1 MGIFDLLSKEGRAK
15 STLER
20 QIKRANDKFL
30 QSPDRFA
37 ALEKLRELG
46 TTEALYGLVR
56 RFGFVYDKTIEDEQE
71 KEWVEDTLASLGD
84 LSFVPVKRYILEGET
99 ISYPL
104 HVLERIADAD
114 KVLAVIDELVAREEP
129 GYTRHPQKK
138 LQFLTW
144 LGEWKGASPAEV
156 AKRIVPYL
164 ADFDETVRF
173 TAVDALAHQ
182 KDETA
187 ARGPLLDA
195 LIRPEEESRRILV
208 RIADVLCDCGWR
220 VDDSPEHK
228 QGVVKLLGTT
238 LGEFGLSHEKITRKG
253 K

>member
-15 STLER
+15 NALER
-20 QIKRANDKFL
+20 NLKRTNDRFI

-37 ALEKLRELG
+37 AMEKLREDG
-46 TTEALYGLVR
+46 SAEAIYGLVR

-71 KEWVEDTLASLGD
+71 KDWVQETLAALGD
-84 LSFVPVKRYILEGET
+84 RAFGPVKRFILEGET
-99 ISYPL
+99 ISHPL
-104 HVLERIADAD
+104 NVLERIAPMD
-114 KVLAVIDELVAREEP
+114 KVLAVIDELSAREEP

-138 LQFLTW
+138 IQFLTW
-144 LGEWKGASPAEV
+144 LGEWKGAEPSEV
-156 AKRIVPYL
+156 AKRMIPYL

-173 TAVDALAHQ
+173 TAVDSLAHQ
-182 KDETA
+182 KDETVARA
-187 ARGPLLDA
+187 ALLDA

-208 RIADVLCDCGWR
+208 RIADVLVDTAWR

-228 QGVVKLLGTT
+228 QGVVKLLASK
-238 LGEFGLSHEKITRKG
+238 LPEYGLNHEKIVRKG

>member
-1 MGIFDLLSKEGRAK
+1 MGLFDLLSKEGRKAGALRR
-15 STLER
+15 SL
-20 QIKRANDKFL
+20 DKAL
-30 QSPDRFA
+30 KKDAQHPDRMR
-37 ALEKLRELG
+37 ALEILREDASD
-46 TTEALYGLVR
+46 EAIYGLLK
-56 RFGFVYDKTIEDEQE
+56 RFSFVYDKTIEDEQE

-84 LSFVPVKRYILEGET
+84 ASFAPVKRYILEGET

-104 HVLERIADAD
+104 HILERIADAD

-164 ADFDETVRF
+164 TDFDETVRF
-173 TAVDALAHQ
+173 TAVEALAHQ

-208 RIADVLCDCGWR
+208 RIAEVLSDCGWR
-220 VDDSPEHK
+220 VDDTPEHK
-228 QGVVKLLGTT
+228 QGVVKLLGGT

-253 K
+253 Q

>member
-15 STLER
+15 SNLER
-20 QIKRANDKFL
+20 SIKRANDKFI

-37 ALEKLRELG
+37 ALERLREIG
-46 TTEALYGLVR
+46 SAEALYGLVR

-71 KEWVEDTLASLGD
+71 KEWVLDTLASLGD
-84 LSFVPVKRYILEGET
+84 AAFTPVKKYILEGET

-104 HVLERIADAD
+104 RVLERIGSPEKA
-114 KVLAVIDELVAREEP
+114 LPVIDELAAREEP

-138 LQFLTW
+138 IQFLTW
-144 LGEWKGASPAEV
+144 LGEWKGAPPADV

-173 TAVDALAHQ
+173 TAVDSLAHQ
-182 KDETA
+182 KDEAA

-208 RIADVLCDCGWR
+208 RIAEVLADAGWR
-220 VDDSPEHK
+220 VDDTPEHK
-228 QGVVKLLGTT
+228 QGVVKLLGSS
-238 LGEFGLSHEKITRKG
+238 LPEFGLSHEKITRKG